1 MKKLLISSIL
11 VLSLSIFLFAKD
23 KNSTQSIEQTRFE
36 SLTKLTKVIGTVEKY
51 YVDDLKLQEII
62 DKALKGLMQELDAHS
77 SYLDKKA
84 SNEMSISTAGEF
96 GGLGIT
102 VGMRDGALTVISPID
117 DTPAYK
123 AGVKA
128 GDIILKID
136 NNSTLG
142 ITLDEAVNS
151 MRGKPKT
158 DISIT
163 VVRKGESKPIEIK
176 MQRDIIKV
184 QSVFAKTIENEELLY
199 IRVSS
204 FDAKVTDELHKAIK
218 NNPNTK
224 GIILDL
230 RNNPGGLLG
239 QAIGVVDTFVRNGV
253 IVSQKGR
260 DKDAQEKFEANKFT
274 FKSDLPLVVLVN
286 EGSASASEI
295 VSGALQDHKRAII
308 IGEKTFGKGSVQ
320 AVLPINDDKSENIK
334 LTIAKYYLPSG
345 RTIQAEGVT
354 PDIIAMAGKV
364 TQDED
369 GALRIKEAD
378 LKRHLEGELTK
389 VDKKVKDETKSIKNE
404 NKKQISKD
412 ELMED
417 NQLNTSLAILK
428 SLVIMNIF

>member
-1 MKKLLISSIL
+1 MKKLIITSIL
-11 VLSLSIFLFAKD
+11 SLFLTISLFAKE
-23 KNSTQSIEQTRFE
+23 KNEVATSDQTRFE

-51 YVDDLKLQEII
+51 YVDDIKLQEII

-84 SNEMSISTAGEF
+84 SNEMSITTAGEF

-128 GDIILKID
+128 SDIILKID
-136 NNSTLG
+136 DKATLG
-142 ITLDEAVNS
+142 MTLDEAVS
-151 MRGKPKT
+151 IMRGKPKT

-163 VVRKGESKPIEIK
+163 VVRKGELKPIEIK

-184 QSVFAKTIENEELLY
+184 QSVFAKTVEDEELLY
-199 IRVSS
+199 IRISS
-204 FDAKVTDELHKAIK
+204 FDAKVTEELQKAIK
-218 NNPNTK
+218 NNPKAK

-239 QAIGVVDTFVRNGV
+239 QAIGVVDLFVKSGT

-260 DKDAQEKFEANKFT
+260 DKESEEKFEATKFG

-295 VSGALQDHKRAII
+295 VSGSLQDHKRAVV

-320 AVLPINDDKSENIK
+320 AVLPINDDQTENIK

-345 RTIQAEGVT
+345 RTIQALGVT
-354 PDIIAMAGKV
+354 PDIIASAGKV

-369 GALRIKEAD
+369 SAFRIKEAD
-378 LKRHLEGELTK
+378 LKRHLEGELDK
-389 VDKKVKDETKSIKNE
+389 VDKK
-404 NKKQISKD
+404 SKD
-412 ELMED
+412 DSKSSKNDSNKIVSKEELLND

-428 SLVIMNIF
+428 SLIIMNKN

>member
-1 MKKLLISSIL
+1 MKKLIITSIL
-11 VLSLSIFLFAKD
+11 SLFLTISLFAKE
-23 KNSTQSIEQTRFE
+23 KNETATSDQTRFE

-51 YVDDLKLQEII
+51 YVDDIKLQEII

-84 SNEMSISTAGEF
+84 SNEMSITTAGEF

-128 GDIILKID
+128 SDIILKID
-136 NNSTLG
+136 DKATLG
-142 ITLDEAVNS
+142 MTLDEAVS
-151 MRGKPKT
+151 IMRGKPKT

-163 VVRKGESKPIEIK
+163 VVRKGELKPIEIK

-184 QSVFAKTIENEELLY
+184 QSVFAKTVEDEELLY
-199 IRVSS
+199 IRISS
-204 FDAKVTDELHKAIK
+204 FDAKVTEELQKAIK
-218 NNPNTK
+218 NNPNAK

-239 QAIGVVDTFVRNGV
+239 QAIGVVDLFVKSGT

-260 DKDAQEKFEANKFT
+260 DKESEEKFEATKFG

-295 VSGALQDHKRAII
+295 VSGSLQDHKRAVI

-320 AVLPINDDKSENIK
+320 AVLPINDEQTENIK

-345 RTIQAEGVT
+345 RTIQALGVT
-354 PDIIAMAGKV
+354 PDIIASAGKV

-369 GALRIKEAD
+369 SAFKIKEAD
-378 LKRHLEGELTK
+378 LKRHLEGELDK
-389 VDKKVKDETKSIKNE
+389 VDKKSKNDSKSSKNDS
-404 NKKQISKD
+404 NKIVSKE
-412 ELMED
+412 ELLND

-428 SLVIMNIF
+428 SLIIMNKN

>member
-1 MKKLLISSIL
+1 MKKLIITSIL
-11 VLSLSIFLFAKD
+11 SLFLTISLFAKE
-23 KNSTQSIEQTRFE
+23 KNETATSDQTRFE

-51 YVDDLKLQEII
+51 YVDDIKLQEII

-84 SNEMSISTAGEF
+84 SNEMSITTAGEF

-128 GDIILKID
+128 SDIILKID
-136 NNSTLG
+136 DKATLG
-142 ITLDEAVNS
+142 MTLDEAVS
-151 MRGKPKT
+151 IMRGKPKT

-163 VVRKGESKPIEIK
+163 VVRKGELKPIEIK

-184 QSVFAKTIENEELLY
+184 QSVFAKTVEDEDLLY
-199 IRVSS
+199 IRISS
-204 FDAKVTDELHKAIK
+204 FDAKVTEELQKAIK
-218 NNPNTK
+218 NNPNAK

-239 QAIGVVDTFVRNGV
+239 QAIGVVDLFVKSGT

-260 DKDAQEKFEANKFT
+260 DKESEEKFEATKFG

-295 VSGALQDHKRAII
+295 VSGSLQDHKRAVI

-320 AVLPINDDKSENIK
+320 AVLPINDEQTENIK

-345 RTIQAEGVT
+345 RTIQALGVT
-354 PDIIAMAGKV
+354 PDIIASAGKV

-369 GALRIKEAD
+369 SAFRIKEAD
-378 LKRHLEGELTK
+378 LKRHLEGELDK
-389 VDKKVKDETKSIKNE
+389 VDKKSKNDSKSSKNDS
-404 NKKQISKD
+404 NKIVSKE
-412 ELMED
+412 ELLND

-428 SLVIMNIF
+428 SLIIMNKN